1 MNRTINKLKS
11 LHLLNEKVANDSL
24 SSEAKTPQFNM
35 LSKFHKERNPGRSVV
50 SSIDCHTTKILKYI
64 DNQLQPHVKELKSY
78 VKDFTDF
85 KGKINSMEIN
95 SMDVLSLYTSIPNK
109 EGIE

>member
-24 SSEAKTPQFNM
+24 RSKAKTLQFNM
-35 LSKFHKERNPGRSVV
+35 LPKVHKERNPGRSMV

-78 VKDFTDF
+78 VKDFTDW
-85 KGKINSMEIN
+85 KINSMEIN

>member
-24 SSEAKTPQFNM
+24 SSEAKTPKFNM
-35 LSKFHKERNPGRSVV
+35 LSKVHKERNPGRSVV

-64 DNQLQPHVKELKSY
+64 DNQLQSHVKELKSY
-78 VKDFTDF
+78 VKDYTYF
-85 KGKINSMEIN
+85 KRKINSMEIN